1 MDIEGEDVGDRMKAI
16 AVTGSGSPE
25 VLELRDVEKPVPRD
39 NEMLVRV
46 HASTVTIG
54 DAILRRMPRF
64 LMVPMMALM
73 GFKLK
78 KIAGHELAGVVE
90 AVGRDIRSFKRGDHV
105 FGTTT
110 GLRYGANAE
119 YVCIPEAGWRG
130 MVARKPTNVSFG
142 EAAAI
147 PIGGM
152 TALQILRSGNVRKG
166 AGVLIYGASGSVGT
180 YAVQL
185 AKDYGAH
192 VTGVCSGANLDLVRS
207 IGADEVIDYTKEDF
221 RKNGKTYDVVFDT
234 VRKLKRSGCKR
245 SLGENGIFISS
256 WSPTRESNEDLIH
269 LKELVE
275 AGKVRPVIDRT
286 YKLEEVVEAH
296 RYVDRGHKRGNVVI
310 IVVGDDGA

>member
-1 MDIEGEDVGDRMKAI
+1 MKA
-16 AVTGSGSPE
+16 AVLAGSGPPE
-25 VLELRDVEKPVPRD
+25 VLELRDVEKPSPRD
-39 NEMLVRV
+39 NEMLIRV

-64 LMVPMMALM
+64 LMGPMVTLM

-90 AVGRDIRSFKRGDHV
+90 AVGSDVRSFRKGDHV

-110 GLRYGANAE
+110 GLKSGSNAE
-119 YVCIPEAGWRG
+119 YVCIPEKGG
-130 MVARKPTNVSFG
+130 KGVVARKPANMTFG

-152 TALQILRSGNVRKG
+152 TALQILRKANVKKG
-166 AGVLIYGASGSVGT
+166 DRVLIYGASGSVGT

-185 AKDYGAH
+185 AKHVGAH

-234 VRKLKRSGCKR
+234 VRKLRESGCRK
-245 SLGENGIFISS
+245 SLGTNGVFISS
-256 WSPTRESNEDLIH
+256 WSLTRESNEDLIH

-275 AGKVRPVIDRT
+275 AGEVRPVIDRT
-286 YKLEEVVEAH
+286 YPLEKVVEAH
-296 RYVDRGHKRGNVVI
+296 RYVDKGHKRGNVVI
-310 IVVGDDGA
+310 TVVGASGA

>member
-1 MDIEGEDVGDRMKAI
+1 MKAI
-16 AVTGSGSPE
+16 VVTGSGPPE
-25 VLELRDVEKPVPRD
+25 VLELREVEKPVPRD

-54 DAILRRMPRF
+54 DAIIRKMPRF
-64 LMVPMMALM
+64 LMGPMMILM

-90 AVGRDIRSFKRGDHV
+90 TVGRDIKSFSKGDHV

-110 GLRYGANAE
+110 GLRSGANAE
-119 YVCIPEAGWRG
+119 YVCIPEEGGRG
-130 MVARKPTNVSFG
+130 MVAGKPTNISFG

-147 PIGGM
+147 PVGGL
-152 TALQILRSGNVRKG
+152 TALQILRSANVSNGDR
-166 AGVLIYGASGSVGT
+166 VLIFGASGSVGT

-185 AKDYGAH
+185 AKYYGAH

-207 IGADEVIDYTKEDF
+207 IGADEVIDYSKEDF
-221 RKNGKTYDVVFDT
+221 RKNGKTYDVIFDT
-234 VRKLKRSGCKR
+234 VRKLKRSGCKK

-256 WSPTRESNEDLIH
+256 WFLTRETNEDLIH

-286 YKLEEVVEAH
+286 YPLEEVMEAH
-296 RYVDRGHKRGNVVI
+296 RYVDLGHKRGNVVI
-310 IVVGDDGA
+310 TVVGDDDA

>member
-1 MDIEGEDVGDRMKAI
+1 MKAI
-16 AVTGSGSPE
+16 VVTGSGPPE
-25 VLELRDVEKPVPRD
+25 VLELRDVEKPIPRD

-54 DAILRRMPRF
+54 DAILRKMPRF
-64 LMVPMMALM
+64 LMVPFMTLM

-90 AVGRDIRSFKRGDHV
+90 AVGRDIRSFRKGDHV

-110 GLRYGANAE
+110 GLKCGANAE
-119 YVCIPEAGWRG
+119 YVCIPEKGGRG
-130 MVARKPTNVSFG
+130 MVARKPANVSFG

-147 PIGGM
+147 PIGGL
-152 TALQILRSGNVRKG
+152 TALQILRLGNVRKG
-166 AGVLIYGASGSVGT
+166 DRVLIYGASGSVGT

-185 AKDYGAH
+185 AKHYGAH
-192 VTGVCSGANLDLVRS
+192 VTGVCSSANLDLVRS
-207 IGADEVIDYTKEDF
+207 IGAEEVIDYTKEDF

-234 VRKLKRSGCKR
+234 VRKLKKSGCKK
-245 SLGENGIFISS
+245 SLGENGVFISS
-256 WSPTRESNEDLIH
+256 FSLTRESNEDLIH

-286 YKLEEVVEAH
+286 YPLDEVVEAH
-296 RYVDRGHKRGNVVI
+296 RYVDMGHKKGNVVI
-310 IVVGDDGA
+310 TVIGADGG

>member
-1 MDIEGEDVGDRMKAI
+1 MKAI
-16 AVTGSGSPE
+16 VVTGSGPPE

-54 DAILRRMPRF
+54 DAIIRKMPRF
-64 LMVPMMALM
+64 LMGPMMILL

-90 AVGRDIRSFKRGDHV
+90 AVGRDIRSFSKGDHV

-110 GLRYGANAE
+110 GLKYGANAE
-119 YVCIPEAGWRG
+119 YVCIPEEGGRG
-130 MVARKPTNVSFG
+130 MVARKPANVSFG

-152 TALQILRSGNVRKG
+152 TALQILRLGKVKNGDR
-166 AGVLIYGASGSVGT
+166 VLIYGASGSVGT

-185 AKDYGAH
+185 AKNQGAH

-207 IGADEVIDYTKEDF
+207 IGADEVMDYTREDF
-221 RKNGKTYDVVFDT
+221 RKNGKTYDVIFDT
-234 VRKLKRSGCKR
+234 VRKLKQSGCKR
-245 SLGENGIFISS
+245 SLGENGVFISS
-256 WSPTRESNEDLIH
+256 WFLTRETNEDLIR

-286 YKLEEVVEAH
+286 YPLEQVVEAH
-296 RYVDRGHKRGNVVI
+296 RYVDLGHKRGNVVI
-310 IVVGDDGA
+310 TVVGDDDA

>member
-1 MDIEGEDVGDRMKAI
+1 MKAI
-16 AVTGSGSPE
+16 VVTGSGPPE
-25 VLELRDVEKPVPRD
+25 VLELREVEKPVPRD

-54 DAILRRMPRF
+54 DAILRKMPRF
-64 LMVPMMALM
+64 LMGPMMILL

-90 AVGRDIRSFKRGDHV
+90 AAGRDIRSFREGDHV

-110 GLRYGANAE
+110 GLKCGSNAE
-119 YVCIPEAGWRG
+119 YVGIPEKGGRG
-130 MVARKPTNVSFG
+130 MVARKPSNVSFG

-147 PIGGM
+147 PVGGL
-152 TALQILRSGNVRKG
+152 TALQILRSANVKNGDR
-166 AGVLIYGASGSVGT
+166 VLIYGASGSVGT

-185 AKDYGAH
+185 AKYQGAH

-207 IGADEVIDYTKEDF
+207 IGADEVMDYAREDF

-234 VRKLKRSGCKR
+234 VRKLKESGCRK
-245 SLGENGIFISS
+245 SLGKNGVFLSC
-256 WSPTRESNEDLIH
+256 WSPTRESNEDLVK

-286 YKLEEVVEAH
+286 YPLERVVEAH
-296 RYVDRGHKRGNVVI
+296 RYVDKGHKRGNVVI
-310 IVVGDDGA
+310 TVVGDDDA

>member
-1 MDIEGEDVGDRMKAI
+1 MKAVV
-16 AVTGSGSPE
+16 VTGSGPPE

-54 DAILRRMPRF
+54 DAIIRKMPRF
-64 LMVPMMALM
+64 LMGPMMILM

-90 AVGRDIRSFKRGDHV
+90 AVGRDIKSFSKGDHV

-110 GLRYGANAE
+110 GLRSGANAE
-119 YVCIPEAGWRG
+119 YVCIPEEGGRG
-130 MVARKPTNVSFG
+130 MVAGKPTNISFG

-147 PIGGM
+147 PVGGL
-152 TALQILRSGNVRKG
+152 TALQILRSANVSNGDR
-166 AGVLIYGASGSVGT
+166 VLIFGASGSVGT

-185 AKDYGAH
+185 AKYYGAH

-207 IGADEVIDYTKEDF
+207 IGADEVIDYSKEDF
-221 RKNGKTYDVVFDT
+221 RKNGKTYDVIFDT
-234 VRKLKRSGCKR
+234 VRKLKRSGCKK

-256 WSPTRESNEDLIH
+256 WFLTRETNEDLIH

-286 YKLEEVVEAH
+286 YPLEEVMEAH
-296 RYVDRGHKRGNVVI
+296 RYVDLGHKRGNVVI
-310 IVVGDDGA
+310 TVVGDDDA

>member
-1 MDIEGEDVGDRMKAI
+1 MKAI
-16 AVTGSGSPE
+16 VVTGSGPPE
-25 VLELRDVEKPVPRD
+25 VLELREVEKPVPRD

-54 DAILRRMPRF
+54 DAILRKMPRF
-64 LMVPMMALM
+64 LMGPMVTLM

-90 AVGRDIRSFKRGDHV
+90 AVGRDIRSFRIGDHV

-110 GLRYGANAE
+110 GLKCGSNAE
-119 YVCIPEAGWRG
+119 YVCIPEKGGRG
-130 MVARKPTNVSFG
+130 MVAMKPSNVSFG

-147 PIGGM
+147 PIGGL

-166 AGVLIYGASGSVGT
+166 DRVLVYGASGSVGT

-185 AKDYGAH
+185 AKHYGAH

-207 IGADEVIDYTKEDF
+207 IGAEEVIDYTKEDF
-221 RKNGKTYDVVFDT
+221 RKNGETYDVVFDT
-234 VRKLKRSGCKR
+234 VRKLKKSGCKK
-245 SLGENGIFISS
+245 SLGENGVFISS
-256 WSPTRESNEDLIH
+256 FSLTRESNEDLIH

-275 AGKVRPVIDRT
+275 AGKIRPVIDRT
-286 YKLEEVVEAH
+286 YPLDEVVEAH
-296 RYVDRGHKRGNVVI
+296 RYVDQGHKKGNVVI
-310 IVVGDDGA
+310 AVVGDDGG

>member
-1 MDIEGEDVGDRMKAI
+1 MKAI
-16 AVTGSGSPE
+16 VVAGSGPPE
-25 VLELRDVEKPVPRD
+25 VLELRDVEKPTPRD

-54 DAILRRMPRF
+54 DAILRKMPRF
-64 LMVPMMALM
+64 VMGPMMIVM

-78 KIAGHELAGVVE
+78 KIAGHELAGTIE
-90 AVGRDIRSFKRGDHV
+90 AVGKDIKSFRTGDHV

-110 GLRYGANAE
+110 GLKYGANAE
-119 YVCIPEAGWRG
+119 YVCIPEGGGRG
-130 MVARKPTNVSFG
+130 MVARKPDNLSFG

-152 TALQILRSGNVRKG
+152 TALQILRSGKVKKG
-166 AGVLIYGASGSVGT
+166 DSVLIYGASGSVGT

-185 AKDYGAH
+185 AKSYGAH

-207 IGADEVIDYTKEDF
+207 IGADQVIDYTKEDF

-234 VRKLKRSGCKR
+234 VRKLKKSGCKK
-245 SLGENGIFISS
+245 SLGKNGVFISS
-256 WSPTRESNEDLIH
+256 WSPTKESNEDLIH

-286 YKLEEVVEAH
+286 YPLEEVVEAH
-296 RYVDRGHKRGNVVI
+296 RYVDKGHKRGNVVI
-310 IVVGDDGA
+310 TVVGDDSA

>member
-1 MDIEGEDVGDRMKAI
+1 MKAI
-16 AVTGSGSPE
+16 VVAGSGPPE
-25 VLELRDVEKPVPRD
+25 VLELRDVEKPTPRD

-54 DAILRRMPRF
+54 DAILRKMPRF
-64 LMVPMMALM
+64 VMGPMMIVM

-78 KIAGHELAGVVE
+78 KIAGHELAGTIE
-90 AVGRDIRSFKRGDHV
+90 AVGKDIKSFRTGDHV

-110 GLRYGANAE
+110 GLKYGANAI
-119 YVCIPEAGWRG
+119 YVCIPEGGGMG
-130 MVARKPTNVSFG
+130 MVARKPDNLSFG

-152 TALQILRSGNVRKG
+152 TALQILRSGKVKKG
-166 AGVLIYGASGSVGT
+166 DSVLIYGASGSVGT

-185 AKDYGAH
+185 AKSYGAH

-207 IGADEVIDYTKEDF
+207 IGADQVIDYTKEDF

-234 VRKLKRSGCKR
+234 VRKLKKSGCKK
-245 SLGENGIFISS
+245 SLGKNGVFISS
-256 WSPTRESNEDLIH
+256 WSPTKESNEDLIP

-286 YKLEEVVEAH
+286 YPLEEVVEAH
-296 RYVDRGHKRGNVVI
+296 RYVDKGHKGGNVVI
-310 IVVGDDGA
+310 TVVGDDSA

>member
-1 MDIEGEDVGDRMKAI
+1 MKAI
-16 AVTGSGSPE
+16 VVAGSGPPE
-25 VLELRDVEKPVPRD
+25 VLELRDVEKPTPRD

-54 DAILRRMPRF
+54 DAILRKMPRF
-64 LMVPMMALM
+64 VMGPMMIVM

-78 KIAGHELAGVVE
+78 KIAGHELAGTIE
-90 AVGRDIRSFKRGDHV
+90 AVGKDIKSFRTGDHV

-110 GLRYGANAE
+110 GLKYGANAE
-119 YVCIPEAGWRG
+119 YVCIPEGGGRG
-130 MVARKPTNVSFG
+130 MVARKPDNLSFG

-152 TALQILRSGNVRKG
+152 TALQILRSGKVKKG
-166 AGVLIYGASGSVGT
+166 DSVLIYGASGSVGT

-185 AKDYGAH
+185 AKSYGAH

-207 IGADEVIDYTKEDF
+207 IGADQVIDYTKEDF

-234 VRKLKRSGCKR
+234 VRKLKKSGCKK
-245 SLGENGIFISS
+245 SLGKNGVFISS
-256 WSPTRESNEDLIH
+256 WSPTKESNEDLIP

-286 YKLEEVVEAH
+286 YPLEEVVEAH
-296 RYVDRGHKRGNVVI
+296 RYVDKGHKRGNVVI
-310 IVVGDDGA
+310 TVVGDDSA

>member
-1 MDIEGEDVGDRMKAI
+1 MKAI
-16 AVTGSGSPE
+16 VVTGSGPPE

-54 DAILRRMPRF
+54 DAIIRKMPRF
-64 LMVPMMALM
+64 LMGPMMILL

-90 AVGRDIRSFKRGDHV
+90 AVGRDIRSFSKGDHV

-110 GLRYGANAE
+110 GLKYGANAE
-119 YVCIPEAGWRG
+119 YVCIPEEGGRG
-130 MVARKPTNVSFG
+130 MVARKPANVSFG

-152 TALQILRSGNVRKG
+152 TALQILRLGKVKNGDR
-166 AGVLIYGASGSVGT
+166 VLIYGASGSVGT

-185 AKDYGAH
+185 AKHFGAH

-207 IGADEVIDYTKEDF
+207 IGADEVMDYTREDF
-221 RKNGKTYDVVFDT
+221 RKNGKTYDVIFDT
-234 VRKLKRSGCKR
+234 VRKLKQSGCKR
-245 SLGENGIFISS
+245 SLGENGVFISS
-256 WSPTRESNEDLIH
+256 WFLTRETNEDLIR

-286 YKLEEVVEAH
+286 YPLEQVVEAH
-296 RYVDRGHKRGNVVI
+296 RYVDLGHKRGNVVI
-310 IVVGDDGA
+310 TVVGDDDA

>member
-1 MDIEGEDVGDRMKAI
+1 MKAI
-16 AVTGSGSPE
+16 VINGSGSPE
-25 VLELRDVEKPVPRD
+25 VLELREVEKPVPRD

-46 HASTVTIG
+46 HASTVTVG

-64 LMVPMMALM
+64 VMGPMMMVM

-90 AVGRDIRSFKRGDHV
+90 EVGRDIRSFRQGDHV

-110 GLRYGANAE
+110 GLRSGANAE
-119 YVCIPEAGWRG
+119 YVCIPEEGGKG
-130 MVARKPTNVSFG
+130 MVALKPSNVSFG

-147 PIGGM
+147 PIGAL
-152 TALQILRSGNVRKG
+152 TALQILRLGNVGIGDK
-166 AGVLIYGASGSVGT
+166 VLIYGASGSVGT

-185 AKDYGAH
+185 AKYYGAH
-192 VTGVCSGANLDLVRS
+192 VTGVSSGVNLDLVRS
-207 IGADEVIDYTKEDF
+207 IGADEVMDYAKEDF
-221 RKNGKTYDVVFDT
+221 RKNGKTYDIIFDT

-245 SLGENGIFISS
+245 SLEEDGVFLST

-275 AGKVRPVIDRT
+275 AGKVRPVIDRS
-286 YKLEEVVEAH
+286 YPLEEVVEAH
-296 RYVDRGHKRGNVVI
+296 RYVDLGHKKGNVI
-310 IVVGDDGA
+310 ITVAGDDSA

>member
-1 MDIEGEDVGDRMKAI
+1 MKAI
-16 AVTGSGSPE
+16 VVAGSGPPE
-25 VLELRDVEKPVPRD
+25 VLELRDVEKPTPRD

-54 DAILRRMPRF
+54 DAILRKMPRF
-64 LMVPMMALM
+64 VMGPMMIVM

-78 KIAGHELAGVVE
+78 KIAGHELAGTIE
-90 AVGRDIRSFKRGDHV
+90 AVGKDIKSFRTGDHV

-110 GLRYGANAE
+110 GLKYGANAE
-119 YVCIPEAGWRG
+119 YVCIPEGGGRG
-130 MVARKPTNVSFG
+130 MVARKPDNLSFG

-152 TALQILRSGNVRKG
+152 TALQILRSGKVKKG
-166 AGVLIYGASGSVGT
+166 DSVLIYGASGSVGT

-185 AKDYGAH
+185 AKSYGAH

-207 IGADEVIDYTKEDF
+207 IGADQVIDYTKENF

-234 VRKLKRSGCKR
+234 VRKLKKSGCKK
-245 SLGENGIFISS
+245 SLGKNGVFISS
-256 WSPTRESNEDLIH
+256 WSPTKESNEDLIH

-286 YKLEEVVEAH
+286 YPLEEVVEAH
-296 RYVDRGHKRGNVVI
+296 RYVDKGHKMGNVVI
-310 IVVGDDGA
+310 TVVGDDSA

>member
-1 MDIEGEDVGDRMKAI
+1 MKAI
-16 AVTGSGSPE
+16 VVTGSGKPE
-25 VLELRDVEKPVPRD
+25 VLELRDVEKPAPRD

-54 DAILRRMPRF
+54 DVILRKMPRF
-64 LMVPMMALM
+64 VMGPMTIVM

-90 AVGRDIRSFKRGDHV
+90 AVGRDIKSFSIGDQV

-110 GLRYGANAE
+110 GLRSGANAE
-119 YVCIPEAGWRG
+119 YVCIPEEGGRG
-130 MVARKPTNVSFG
+130 MVAMKPANVSFG

-147 PIGGM
+147 PIGGL
-152 TALQILRSGNVRKG
+152 TALQILRSGNVGEGNR
-166 AGVLIYGASGSVGT
+166 VLIYGASGSVGT

-185 AKDYGAH
+185 AKYYGAH

-207 IGADEVIDYTKEDF
+207 LGADEVIDYTKEDF
-221 RKNGKTYDVVFDT
+221 RKNGETYDVIFDA
-234 VRKLKRSGCKR
+234 VRKVKKSGRKK
-245 SLGENGIFISS
+245 SLGENGVFISS

-286 YKLEEVVEAH
+286 YPLEEVVEAH
-296 RYVDRGHKRGNVVI
+296 RYVDKGHKRGNVVI
-310 IVVGDDGA
+310 SVVGDDNV